1 MKQILI
7 LILLAGC
14 STVEPTPDKEPRWHA
29 SNDKQGYYWRDHFR
43 HDYSNAPP
51 VPDIK

>member
-29 SNDKQGYYWRDHFR
+29 SNQSGYYWRNTYNHR
-43 HDYSNAPP
+43 WGNAPP
-51 VPDIK
+51 QDTR